1 MKFNGGKEVYMKSII
16 VEKPTVDEAIKS
28 GLEQLSAE
36 ESEVQIDILKE
47 PGRGLIGSLLG
58 SKVAKVKVTVV
69 NGPEEKAKEF
79 IDRILEKMNIIAEYV
94 ISFEN
99 GVLKLDITRV
109 NEDDKGIII
118 GKRGNT
124 LDEIQFL
131 LSLIV
136 NKKRESYVK
145 TMVNIEDYREK
156 REETLKNLARRTAER
171 CRYYKR
177 KIKLEPMNPYE
188 RRVIH
193 STLQEEKDII
203 TYSEGDEP
211 YRKVVIDAKR

>member
-1 MKFNGGKEVYMKSII
+1 MKNII
-16 VEKPTVDEAIKS
+16 VEKPTVDEAVKS
-28 GLEQLSAE
+28 GLEQLEAE
-36 ESEVQIDILKE
+36 IQEVQIDVLKE
-47 PGRGLIGSLLG
+47 PYKGLFSSFLG
-58 SKVAKVKVTVV
+58 NKLAKVKITVV

-79 IDRILEKMNIIAEYV
+79 IDKILNKMNIKAEYT
-94 ISFEN
+94 IYFEN
-99 GVLKLDITRV
+99 NVLKLDITEV

-136 NKKRESYVK
+136 NRKRETYVK
-145 TMVNIEDYREK
+145 TALNIQDYREK

-177 KIKLEPMNPYE
+177 KVKLEPMNPYE

-193 STLQEEKDII
+193 STLQEERDIV
-203 TYSEGDEP
+203 TYSEGNDP
-211 YRKVVIDAKR
+211 YRKVVVDLKR

>member
-1 MKFNGGKEVYMKSII
+1 MYIMKNII
-16 VEKPTVDEAIKS
+16 VEKPTVDEAVKS
-28 GLEQLSAE
+28 GLEQLEAE
-36 ESEVQIDILKE
+36 INEVQIDILKE
-47 PGRGLIGSLLG
+47 PSKGLFSSLLG
-58 SKVAKVKVTVV
+58 NKLAKVKITMV
-69 NGPEEKAKEF
+69 NGPEEKAREF
-79 IDRILEKMNIIAEYV
+79 IDKILNKMNIKAEYTV
-94 ISFEN
+94 SFEN
-99 GVLKLDITRV
+99 SVLKLDITEV

-124 LDEIQFL
+124 LDELQFL

-136 NKKRESYVK
+136 NKKRETYVK
-145 TMVNIEDYREK
+145 TALNIQDYREK

-203 TYSEGDEP
+203 TYSEGNDP
-211 YRKVVIDAKR
+211 FRKVVIDLKR